1 MNSPLFESVKDL
13 VKLLPE
19 HPGVYQYY
27 NKEGRIIY
35 VGKAKNLRKRVSS
48 YFSKEHSDRKTKILV
63 RQIADIRHIVVETEE
78 DALLLENNLIKKYQP
93 RYNILLKDDKSYPW
107 ICVKNET
114 FPRVFYTRKLIRDG
128 SIYFGP
134 YTSVAMVKT
143 LLEIIKQLFTIRNCN
158 LNLSE
163 HNIQKGKYKVCLEY
177 HIKNCLGPCE
187 GFQYES
193 GYLSEINQVKEI
205 LKGNLSSVF
214 EYLNDKMRGFSADYR
229 YEEAAMIKEKIKILE
244 GYRSKS
250 AIFSASLTNIEA
262 ISFAEDPKSAF
273 VNYLKVVNGAI
284 VQSHNFEIK
293 KRLNESKEDL
303 MRFAIAEDRQIIG
316 SGDSIELLVPFKVDL
331 QLKKTIITVPI
342 RGDKKKLLDFSERN
356 AKFYRLEKLKSES
369 VKSPEMRL
377 ERLMLQMKSDL
388 RLSDPPVHIECF
400 DNSNIQG
407 DSAVAACVVFKNG
420 KPSKSDYRHFNIK
433 TVVGANDFASM
444 EEIIYRRYSRLLDEN
459 QSLPQLIVID
469 GGKGQLGSALNSLS
483 RLGLVGKISVI
494 GIAKRLEEIFYPGD
508 PLPLY
513 LDKNSETLKV
523 LQYLR
528 NEAHRFGITFHR
540 SKRSNKFLNSELD
553 AISGVGE
560 RTKEKLLKAF
570 GSIEQIKRASLLEL
584 EAIVGNKAKILTEYF
599 EHDSSVRKI
608 SL

>member
-163 HNIQKGKYKVCLEY
+163 HSIQKGKYKVCLEY

-303 MRFAIAEDRQIIG
+303 MGFAIAEVRQIIG

-400 DNSNIQG
+400 DNSIIQG

>member
-303 MRFAIAEDRQIIG
+303 MGFAIAEVRQIIG

>member
-1 MNSPLFESVKDL
+1 M
-13 VKLLPE
+13 
-19 HPGVYQYY
+19 
-27 NKEGRIIY
+27 
-35 VGKAKNLRKRVSS
+35 
-48 YFSKEHSDRKTKILV
+48 
-63 RQIADIRHIVVETEE
+63 
-78 DALLLENNLIKKYQP
+78 
-93 RYNILLKDDKSYPW
+93 
-107 ICVKNET
+107 
-114 FPRVFYTRKLIRDG
+114 
-128 SIYFGP
+128 
-134 YTSVAMVKT
+134 
-143 LLEIIKQLFTIRNCN
+143 
-158 LNLSE
+158 
-163 HNIQKGKYKVCLEY
+163 
-177 HIKNCLGPCE
+177 
-187 GFQYES
+187 
-193 GYLSEINQVKEI
+193 
-205 LKGNLSSVF
+205 
-214 EYLNDKMRGFSADYR
+214 
-229 YEEAAMIKEKIKILE
+229 
-244 GYRSKS
+244 
-250 AIFSASLTNIEA
+250 
-262 ISFAEDPKSAF
+262 
-273 VNYLKVVNGAI
+273 
-284 VQSHNFEIK
+284 
-293 KRLNESKEDL
+293 
-303 MRFAIAEDRQIIG
+303 
-316 SGDSIELLVPFKVDL
+316 

>member
-1 MNSPLFESVKDL
+1 M
-13 VKLLPE
+13 
-19 HPGVYQYY
+19 
-27 NKEGRIIY
+27 
-35 VGKAKNLRKRVSS
+35 
-48 YFSKEHSDRKTKILV
+48 
-63 RQIADIRHIVVETEE
+63 
-78 DALLLENNLIKKYQP
+78 
-93 RYNILLKDDKSYPW
+93 
-107 ICVKNET
+107 
-114 FPRVFYTRKLIRDG
+114 
-128 SIYFGP
+128 
-134 YTSVAMVKT
+134 
-143 LLEIIKQLFTIRNCN
+143 
-158 LNLSE
+158 
-163 HNIQKGKYKVCLEY
+163 
-177 HIKNCLGPCE
+177 GPCE

-303 MRFAIAEDRQIIG
+303 MGFAIAEVRQIIG

>member
-293 KRLNESKEDL
+293 KRLNEAKEDL
-303 MRFAIAEDRQIIG
+303 MGFAIAEVRQIIG
-316 SGDSIELLVPFKVDL
+316 SGESIELLVPFKVDV

>member
-1 MNSPLFESVKDL
+1 
-13 VKLLPE
+13 
-19 HPGVYQYY
+19 
-27 NKEGRIIY
+27 
-35 VGKAKNLRKRVSS
+35 
-48 YFSKEHSDRKTKILV
+48 
-63 RQIADIRHIVVETEE
+63 
-78 DALLLENNLIKKYQP
+78 
-93 RYNILLKDDKSYPW
+93 
-107 ICVKNET
+107 
-114 FPRVFYTRKLIRDG
+114 
-128 SIYFGP
+128 
-134 YTSVAMVKT
+134 
-143 LLEIIKQLFTIRNCN
+143 
-158 LNLSE
+158 
-163 HNIQKGKYKVCLEY
+163 
-177 HIKNCLGPCE
+177 
-187 GFQYES
+187 
-193 GYLSEINQVKEI
+193 
-205 LKGNLSSVF
+205 
-214 EYLNDKMRGFSADYR
+214 
-229 YEEAAMIKEKIKILE
+229 
-244 GYRSKS
+244 
-250 AIFSASLTNIEA
+250 
-262 ISFAEDPKSAF
+262 
-273 VNYLKVVNGAI
+273 
-284 VQSHNFEIK
+284 
-293 KRLNESKEDL
+293 
-303 MRFAIAEDRQIIG
+303 
-316 SGDSIELLVPFKVDL
+316 
-331 QLKKTIITVPI
+331 
-342 RGDKKKLLDFSERN
+342 
-356 AKFYRLEKLKSES
+356 
-369 VKSPEMRL
+369 MRL
-377 ERLMLQMKSDL
+377 ERLMLQMKSDV

>member
-35 VGKAKNLRKRVSS
+35 VGKAKNLKNRVSS

-303 MRFAIAEDRQIIG
+303 MGFAIAEVRQIIG